1 MPEEQDRES
10 LLGRLHE
17 ATSAEA
23 ALRQLRRRYEQL
35 QLEYDSLASRLSGLE
50 SAAGVSA
57 LGTGSSLAEA
67 LREPLRRM
75 LDEYTIARAQADAI
89 IEGLRGLALVESE
102 TSAAPEPAAQPVASS
117 GTSRVSVRVGG
128 NDLGALLDFQERL
141 SDLPGVARVSIETA
155 GSGASS
161 LMVELS

>member
-10 LLGRLHE
+10 LLGRLQE

-23 ALRQLRRRYEQL
+23 PLRQLRRRYEQL
-35 QLEYDSLASRLSGLE
+35 QMEYDSLASRLSGLE

-57 LGTGSSLAEA
+57 LGSGSSLADV

-75 LDEYTIARAQADAI
+75 LDEYTAARAQADAI
-89 IEGLRGLALVESE
+89 IEGLRGLALIEGAP
-102 TSAAPEPAAQPVASS
+102 SAPSEPAAPSATGAGAS
-117 GTSRVSVRVGG
+117 RLSVRVGG
-128 NDLGALLDFQERL
+128 NDMGALLDFQERL
-141 SDLPGVARVSIETA
+141 SGLPGVARVSIETA
-155 GSGASS
+155 ASGASS